1 MTESEGAA
9 SSVAPS
15 PEVIAQCDR
24 ELEEMSRRLSE
35 EIRRDIKRDI
45 KRDIERDIEE
55 DIIDEILYPMD

>member
-24 ELEEMSRRLSE
+24 ELEEMSRKLFEQFDRE
-35 EIRRDIKRDI
+35 
-45 KRDIERDIEE
+45 IER

>member
-24 ELEEMSRRLSE
+24 ELEEMSRKLSE
-35 EIRRDIKRDI
+35 QFDREI
-45 KRDIERDIEE
+45 EWGIEE